1 MIKYSSC
8 SNHLWFLP
16 CCHQNNILLRDL
28 HVKSRI
34 MSEKNPPF
42 YNTLANCCWKDE
54 QIRIIHVR
62 LKNRNKKLRLKNK
75 ELKIKESLTLVKFQF
90 LERIH

>member
-34 MSEKNPPF
+34 KSEKNPLILLHTAVKAVA
-42 YNTLANCCWKDE
+42 YE
-54 QIRIIHVR
+54 Y
-62 LKNRNKKLRLKNK
+62 
-75 ELKIKESLTLVKFQF
+75 LKIELQEGSAVGLNFESSLYFFNVSKA
-90 LERIH
+90 

>member
-1 MIKYSSC
+1 MV
-8 SNHLWFLP
+8 LP

-28 HVKSRI
+28 HVKIRI
-34 MSEKNPPF
+34 KSEKKPSF

-54 QIRIIHVR
+54 QIRIIHVT

-75 ELKIKESLTLVKFQF
+75 ELKIKESLTLAKFQF
-90 LERIH
+90 LEVTH